1 MSTESHH
8 LYFTT
13 ERAWEA
19 MLEDIAHARK
29 TILLE
34 QYIFDSLG
42 DGQIG
47 TAFVDAL
54 LDCARRGLDVRV
66 LVDSFGSTELLMSS
80 ALGHLYEAGVQVAWN
95 TLGNPFYRFSVSLHL
110 FRNHRK
116 LLVVDGDIAY
126 VGGVIM
132 SERARSWR
140 DTHLR
145 VTGEPAQG
153 LAQAFKG
160 HWDAFVRNKHDMSTV
175 YPVND
180 HYKVVASAPGV
191 RRRGVRRDLLRAIDG
206 AKSHVQL
213 TTPYLAPDRALRHA
227 LYRAAA
233 RSVTVELILP
243 AESDG
248 TLPQW
253 GSRAN
258 FAALLK
264 HGVRLYQYKPA
275 MLHAKTVVIDDTWA
289 TVGST
294 NLDPLSL
301 HLNHELNLHTTDSHI
316 ISELTEQFQKDKAVS
331 DRVTNASWRNR
342 SLKKRILYDGI
353 GTVLSWVI

>member
-1 MSTESHH
+1 
-8 LYFTT
+8 
-13 ERAWEA
+13 
-19 MLEDIAHARK
+19 MLAAIRNATKSVD
-29 TILLE
+29 LE
-34 QYIFDSLG
+34 QYIFDSFD
-42 DGQIG
+42 DGEIG
-47 TAFVDAL
+47 RTFADAL
-54 LDCARRGLDVRV
+54 IERARKGIQVRV
-66 LVDSFGSTELLMSS
+66 LVDSFGSAPLILRDVQYELT
-80 ALGHLYEAGVQVAWN
+80 AAGVELAWN
-95 TLGNPFYRFSVSLHL
+95 TIGNPLYRFSTFLHL

-116 LLVVDGDIAY
+116 MLVVDGAVAY
-126 VGGVIM
+126 VGGVIL
-132 SERARSWR
+132 SERARTWR

-145 VTGEPAQG
+145 VIGEPAQG
-153 LAQAFKG
+153 LVRAFTS
-160 HWDAFVRNKHDMSTV
+160 HWDAFTGKRHDLSTV

-180 HYKVVASAPGV
+180 HYKVVASAPGI

-206 AKSHVQL
+206 AKHHIQL

-227 LYRAAA
+227 LYRAAS

-258 FAALLK
+258 FAALLR
-264 HGVRLYQYKPA
+264 HGIRIYQYKPT
-275 MLHAKTVVIDDTWA
+275 MLHAKTVVVDDTWA

-301 HLNHELNLHTTDSHI
+301 HFNHELNLHTTDARI
-316 ISELTEQFQKDKAVS
+316 IEELTKQFERDKQDS
-331 DRVTNASWRNR
+331 DRVTNASWRKR